1 MSAVLA
7 AVCGLL
13 LALAAR
19 ELWADGGERTRLGA
33 RRRLRPL
40 TSRLPGRRPAGGR
53 EPGGL
58 TSRLRRAGLADR
70 VQLRE
75 VVLARVACG
84 ISALPVALLAAP
96 AAPGR
101 VGLLLLVCVPLS
113 AGAVPDLAI
122 ERVAARRRARIGTHL
137 ADALELIAVAAGG
150 GNNVAALLAA
160 ARDAASGPLR
170 EELAATVAELE
181 CGVRHSEALQRLGR
195 RAGPE
200 LAGLGVLLERSRR
213 LGSPLAE
220 GLQRQAAE
228 LREERARGVEER
240 AARAAPKIQLV
251 VALLFVPSVLL
262 LVAAA
267 ILANADALTAGL

>member
-84 ISALPVALLAAP
+84 ISALPV
-96 AAPGR
+96 
-101 VGLLLLVCVPLS
+101 V
-113 AGAVPDLAI
+113 AI
-122 ERVAARRRARIGTHL
+122 ERVAARRRTRIGTHL

-181 CGVRHSEALQRLGR
+181 CGVRHSEALRRLGR